1 MILTLPQDAMQVAV
15 GDQIIAY
22 TTGVSTMSLPPQ
34 MNAIAVEQMEIE
46 EIEVEAADPTEN
58 G

>member
-1 MILTLPQDAMQVAV
+1 MA
-15 GDQIIAY
+15 
-22 TTGVSTMSLPPQ
+22 TMSLPPQ

-46 EIEVEAADPTEN
+46 EIEAEAADPAEN